1 MGTSK
6 NMHTFTDENFEKE
19 VLQSELPVLIDFNA
33 IWCGP
38 CKLLSPIVDK
48 LADELVGQVQVGTVD
63 IDNSPNVAAQ
73 VGIRSVPTVMVF
85 KGGQKVAT
93 HVGVAKREKLIK
105 LLDL

>member
-1 MGTSK
+1 MGSSK
-6 NMHTFTDENFEKE
+6 NLHTFTDDNFEAE
-19 VLQSELPVLIDFNA
+19 VLNSDLPVLIDFNA

-48 LADELVGQVQVGTVD
+48 LADELVGKVKVGTVD
-63 IDNSPNVAAQ
+63 IDNSPNIAAR

-85 KGGQKVAT
+85 KGGKRVAM
-93 HVGVAKREKLIK
+93 HVGVAKREKLLT